1 MENNV
6 MDNNAMDFS
15 TSQLMKELRFTR
27 IVCIISSVLT
37 FCLLVGGAFLYGK
50 VQKLAEICE
59 PAIEKMSDVDVES
72 LNETLDN
79 VNASLES
86 MDWERVA
93 DVLDELDVD
102 ALNSVIEGL
111 DTEELTEA
119 LQNLNAIVE
128 KIKELNEKVSSFGS
142 MFGGIFNQGR

>member
-1 MENNV
+1 MDNNV
-6 MDNNAMDFS
+6 MDLS

-27 IVCIISSVLT
+27 IICIISSVLT
-37 FCLLVGGAFLYGK
+37 FCLLVGGVFLYGK
-50 VQKLAEICE
+50 VQELAEICE
-59 PAIEKMSDVDVES
+59 PVIEKISDVDVDS

-93 DVLDELDVD
+93 DVLDDLDVD

-119 LQNLNAIVE
+119 LQNLNAVVE
-128 KIKELNEKVSSFGS
+128 KIKELNDKVSSFGS
-142 MFGGIFNQGR
+142 MFSGIFNRD